1 LSAYSIPLFAIGVPM
16 LFSGKGKLKYWGEF
30 LIGFAILFLGL
41 SELKGAVPDLGKDTL
56 AWIEG
61 FAQYGIF
68 SRVGFVLLGALVT
81 VIVQSSSAAMAI
93 TLTLVYAGWLPL
105 EVAAAMVLGENIG
118 TTITAEIASLVGNTE
133 AKRSARIH
141 SMFNIIGVCWM
152 VILLP
157 WVIEFLTTFV
167 ENFSSIFESNK
178 KLKVQDLKAADVTN
192 TYILAAFHT
201 TFNIINVL
209 LLIWF
214 VPWLVKMAI
223 KTVPDNEEEDNEDGN
238 LKFIGGGLLTPELAT
253 IELQK
258 ETAHFGEVTA
268 RMSGFAKTLI
278 NSTDAKEQK
287 KMLKKLK
294 KYEKITDKMEIEIT
308 EYMTK
313 LSSKEITPKTS
324 LRLRSTLNICNDL
337 ERIGDIYFQISK
349 AIERKIEDKNY
360 FLPEQKNNLNEMIE
374 TVDNAFAI
382 MVKNLNSPS
391 YDDVS
396 KDEAKA
402 AEKAINAMRNKL
414 RKHNNKRVGDED
426 YNSKTAMIYN
436 NVFSSLEKAGDHIIN
451 VTEAVIGEI

>member
-1 LSAYSIPLFAIGVPM
+1 
-16 LFSGKGKLKYWGEF
+16 
-30 LIGFAILFLGL
+30 
-41 SELKGAVPDLGKDTL
+41 
-56 AWIEG
+56 
-61 FAQYGIF
+61 
-68 SRVGFVLLGALVT
+68 
-81 VIVQSSSAAMAI
+81 
-93 TLTLVYAGWLPL
+93 
-105 EVAAAMVLGENIG
+105 
-118 TTITAEIASLVGNTE
+118 
-133 AKRSARIH
+133 
-141 SMFNIIGVCWM
+141 
-152 VILLP
+152 
-157 WVIEFLTTFV
+157 LTTFV
-167 ENFSSIFESNK
+167 ENFSSVFESNK
-178 KLKVQDLKAADVTN
+178 KLKTADLKEADILN

-201 TFNIINVL
+201 FFNIINVL